1 LQEYH
6 AQPPHIKVPKN
17 IIAIPRTIVSG
28 VHERFTCCLGGS
40 GGGTLGLGGA
50 GGDCSG
56 RTGIGFPQLGQKT
69 VPPGK
74 ALLQL
79 RQFTYNPS

>member
-1 LQEYH
+1 M
-6 AQPPHIKVPKN
+6 PKN
-17 IIAIPRTIVSG
+17 IMQIPRTILPSLSDVSG
-28 VHERFTCCLGGS
+28 VHERFTCCILGGS

-79 RQFTYNPS
+79 RQFTCNPSQVSV